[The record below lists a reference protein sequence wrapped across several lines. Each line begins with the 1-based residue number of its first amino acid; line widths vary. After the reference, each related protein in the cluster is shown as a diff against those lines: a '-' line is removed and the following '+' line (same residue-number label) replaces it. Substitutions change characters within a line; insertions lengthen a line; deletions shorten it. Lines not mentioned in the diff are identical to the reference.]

1 MQSGCL
7 FPAAFFREYQML
19 VPWNNPPLFIAQ
31 NAGRLGGIETWL
43 PIFATASVI
52 VGPLMGW
59 LIGHERRISRTEQAL
74 VEGVRRMDAA
84 DRDSA
89 ARHQRLETK
98 QDEQSAKLDQL
109 LGELR
114 EMVHVKKPGS
124 AIH

>member
-1 MQSGCL
+1 M
-7 FPAAFFREYQML
+7 FM
-19 VPWNNPPLFIAQ
+19 PWNKAPMLFAQ
-31 NAGRLGGIETWL
+31 SAGNLGGIQTWL

-74 VEGVRRMDAA
+74 MEGVRRMDAA

-89 ARHQRLETK
+89 AWRQRLETT
-98 QDEQSAKLDQL
+98 QDDQSAKLDQL

-114 EMVHVKKPGS
+114 EISHVGKGGTT
-124 AIH
+124 IH

>member
-1 MQSGCL
+1 M
-7 FPAAFFREYQML
+7 FM
-19 VPWNNPPLFIAQ
+19 PWNNVPMLIAQ
-31 NAGRLGGIETWL
+31 SAESLGGIQTWL

-89 ARHQRLETK
+89 AWRQRLETK

-114 EMVHVKKPGS
+114 EISHVGKGGATVH
-124 AIH
+124 

>member
-1 MQSGCL
+1 MVMPL
-7 FPAAFFREYQML
+7 HHPFLLAA
-19 VPWNNPPLFIAQ
+19 P
-31 NAGRLGGIETWL
+31 NAHHIGGIQTWL
-43 PIFATASVI
+43 PLFATASVI

-74 VEGVRRMDAA
+74 LEGVRRMDAA

-89 ARHQRLETK
+89 AWRQRLEIK
-98 QDEQSAKLDQL
+98 QDEQSAKLDQV

-114 EMVHVKKPGS
+114 EISHARTSSP